1 MTDIHSGGCVCGSI
15 RYRVQG
21 EPVRAYV
28 CHCTF
33 CQRFTGSAFGVFTW
47 FNEENVEVTGDGIAT
62 YDHTVDETDRWF
74 RLHFCGRCGTT
85 FMGTEQRHPG
95 IRLITVGTFDD
106 PNWVQLKRSIW
117 MRSAQK
123 WVVMPAQ
130 LEQYEKGNSTRAATT
145 ATVSTDACEFNRECQ
160 SR

>member
-1 MTDIHSGGCVCGSI
+1 MAEVHRGGCVCGSI

-33 CQRFTGSAFGVFTW
+33 CQRFTGSAFSVITW
-47 FNEENVEVTGDGIAT
+47 FNEENVEITGDGIAT
-62 YDHTVDETDRWF
+62 YDHTVDDTNRWF

-85 FMGTEQRHPG
+85 FMATEERQPG
-95 IRLITVGTFDD
+95 IRLIMVGTFDD

-123 WVVMPAQ
+123 WVVMPDQ
-130 LEQYEKGNSTRAATT
+130 LEQYEKGTQHGPPMLRP
-145 ATVSTDACEFNRECQ
+145 
-160 SR
+160 